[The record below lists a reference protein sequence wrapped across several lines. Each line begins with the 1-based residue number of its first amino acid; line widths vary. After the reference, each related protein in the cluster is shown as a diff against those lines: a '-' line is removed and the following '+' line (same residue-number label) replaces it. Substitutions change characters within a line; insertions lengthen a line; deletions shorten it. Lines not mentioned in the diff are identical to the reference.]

1 MSKVLE
7 TKDKLNLF
15 ANAPV
20 KTVVIK
26 NVLPSI
32 AAMIMVLIYNL
43 ADTFF
48 IGQTGDAL
56 QVAAVS
62 LATPVFLL
70 FMAFGNI
77 YGLGGT
83 SVISRA
89 LGQGNKEYARKVCSF
104 CFWSCTIIG
113 VILTILFLVF
123 MNPILILIGA
133 SADTWGFTK
142 TYLTIVAFSGPCA
155 MIATTYTNIIRT
167 EGASVQAMTGQIVG
181 NVLNIILDP
190 ILILGFHWDI
200 AGAAI
205 ATLLANVVSA
215 AYYLLYFSK
224 GKSILSIAWQDFSLK
239 GTYFQDIYAIG
250 FPASLGFNLM
260 SISQVIVNGLM
271 AGYGDMALA
280 SIGVAMKVGMI
291 TTMVAMGV
299 GQGVQPVLGYCVG
312 AKLWPRF
319 KQILHFSLAFSFLL
333 SLVITVLCYFF
344 TNNIVQAFLT
354 DPTAIKYAVTF
365 VHIFLTT
372 SALFGVYYV
381 LNNAIQAMGD
391 ANSSFIINISRQ
403 GLIYI
408 PMLFI
413 LNKALGINGI
423 AWSQPAADI
432 LSTLLVTVLYFRR
445 LKKIQIE

>member
-1 MSKVLE
+1 LSKVLE
-7 TKDKLNLF
+7 TTDKLNLF

-70 FMAFGNI
+70 FMAIGNI

-104 CFWSCTIIG
+104 CFWSCVIIG
-113 VILTILFLVF
+113 VLLTIAFLVF
-123 MNPILILIGA
+123 MDPLLKLIGA
-133 SADTWGFTK
+133 SPATWEFTK

-167 EGASVQAMTGQIVG
+167 EGASLQAMTGQVVG
-181 NVLNIILDP
+181 NVLNIVLDP

-200 AGAAI
+200 VGAAI
-205 ATLLANVVSA
+205 ATLLANIVSA
-215 AYYLLYFSK
+215 AYYLLYFTK
-224 GKSILSIAWQDFSLK
+224 GKSILSISLKDFSLK
-239 GTYFQDIYAIG
+239 SQFFKDIYAIG

-280 SIGVAMKVGMI
+280 SIGVAMKVSMI
-291 TTMVAMGV
+291 TTMVAMGI
-299 GQGVQPVLGYCVG
+299 GQGVQPILGYCVG
-312 AKLWPRF
+312 AKLWTRF

-333 SLVITVLCYFF
+333 SLFITIFCYFF
-344 TNNIVQAFLT
+344 TINIVQAFLT
-354 DPTAIKYAVTF
+354 NPTAIKYAVTF

-372 SALFGVYYV
+372 SVLFGVYYV
-381 LNNAIQAMGD
+381 LNNTLQAMGD
-391 ANSSFIINISRQ
+391 ANGSFIINVSRQ
-403 GLIYI
+403 GIIYI
-408 PMLFI
+408 PLLFI

-432 LSTLLVTVLYFRR
+432 LSTLLVFLLYQRA
-445 LKKIQIE
+445 LKTHIE

>member
-1 MSKVLE
+1 MSRTVQTKSDLE
-7 TKDKLNLF
+7 LF
-15 ANAPV
+15 AHAPI

-26 NVLPSI
+26 NVVPSI

-70 FMAFGNI
+70 FMAIGNI

-89 LGQGNKEYARKVCSF
+89 LGQGNKDYAKKVCSY
-104 CFWSCTIIG
+104 CFWSCTILG
-113 VILTILFLVF
+113 VALTICFLLF
-123 MNPILILIGA
+123 MDPILKLIGA
-133 SADTWGFTK
+133 SADTWYFTK
-142 TYLTIVAFSGPCA
+142 TYLTIVAFSGPFA

-167 EGASVQAMTGQIVG
+167 EGASVQAMTGQIIG
-181 NVLNIILDP
+181 NLLNIILDP
-190 ILILGFHWDI
+190 ILILVFHWDI

-224 GKSILSIAWQDFSLK
+224 GKSMLSIAWKDFSLK
-239 GTYFQDIYAIG
+239 GTYFKAVYAIG

-260 SISQVIVNGLM
+260 SVSQVIVNGLM

-299 GQGVQPVLGYCVG
+299 GGGVQPILGYCVG

-319 KQILHFSLAFSFLL
+319 KSVLYFSLAFSFLL
-333 SLVITVLCYFF
+333 SLAITVLCYVF
-344 TNNIVQAFLT
+344 TPAIVKAFLT
-354 DPTAIKYAVTF
+354 DPTAIGYAVTF

-391 ANSSFIINISRQ
+391 ANGSLIINISRQ

-408 PMLFI
+408 PLLFI

-432 LSTLLVTVLYFRR
+432 LSTLLVAFLYLRR
-445 LKKIQIE
+445 LKKIAL